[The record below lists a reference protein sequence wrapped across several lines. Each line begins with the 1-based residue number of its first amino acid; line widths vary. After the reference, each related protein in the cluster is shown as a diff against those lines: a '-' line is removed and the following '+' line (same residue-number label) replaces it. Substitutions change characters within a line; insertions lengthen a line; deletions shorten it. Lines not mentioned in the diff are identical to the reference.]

1 MAKKLTIKSDDT
13 LNQVLS
19 KLTPSW
25 VDCFPKATIEK
36 GQVAKSS
43 SRNFMFGNIMNAKFI
58 KLLVVDSTGRV
69 DHHIAAAVI
78 FRKCDEITDVFG
90 TTEKRTQ
97 PVEPKGDT
105 TMWRC
110 AILKCVE

>member
-25 VDCFPKATIEK
+25 DGVFPKSTVEK

-58 KLLVVDSTGRV
+58 KLSKASGEFKAGDIVSIADIYDEDSASN
-69 DHHIAAAVI
+69 IAGLI
-78 FRKCDEITDVFG
+78 IYRLGNSGLTK
-90 TTEKRTQ
+90 Q
-97 PVEPKGDT
+97 PTIVE
-105 TMWRC
+105 
-110 AILKCVE
+110 A

>member
-19 KLTPSW
+19 KLAKSW
-25 VDCFPKATIEK
+25 DGVFPKATIEK

-58 KLLVVDSTGRV
+58 KLSKASGEFKAGDIVSIADIYDEDSASN
-69 DHHIAAAVI
+69 IAGLI
-78 FRKCDEITDVFG
+78 IYRLG
-90 TTEKRTQ
+90 NS
-97 PVEPKGDT
+97 G
-105 TMWRC
+105 
-110 AILKCVE
+110 ILKQPTLVEA